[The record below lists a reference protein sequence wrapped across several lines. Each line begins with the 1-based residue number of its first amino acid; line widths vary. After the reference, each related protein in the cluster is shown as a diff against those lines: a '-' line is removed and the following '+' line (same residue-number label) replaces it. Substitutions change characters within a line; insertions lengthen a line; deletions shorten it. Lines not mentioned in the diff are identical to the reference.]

1 MKSNKKSAILRI
13 LQTYAEKF
21 RPKSLDTPCKS
32 LKSLYLDSCLNITFK
47 DLQNKCSEIFHSIPV
62 SQEEALNIE
71 SQTKIRVRAK
81 NAMNYGLAEKQ
92 HQL

>member
-1 MKSNKKSAILRI
+1 MKSNKKPAILWI
-13 LQTYAEKF
+13 LPTCAEKF

-47 DLQNKCSEIFHSIPV
+47 DLQNKCSEIFHSIPI
-62 SQEEALNIE
+62 SQEALNIE